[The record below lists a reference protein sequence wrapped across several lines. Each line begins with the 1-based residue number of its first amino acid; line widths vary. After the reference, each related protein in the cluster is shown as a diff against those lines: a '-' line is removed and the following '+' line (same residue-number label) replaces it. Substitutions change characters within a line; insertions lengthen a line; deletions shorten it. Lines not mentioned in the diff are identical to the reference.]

1 MRFREESVFR
11 LEQVVHCTTK
21 QTYKIES
28 NMCCSPDSRPG
39 LLLGLVKVNF
49 SAVPNKCDEY
59 PNEILIDVGL
69 AKCLS
74 IPIELKIVTP
84 KLYKL
89 NKCLQSG
96 KLLLGIESIFANSK
110 LELKELFTSSITSED
125 KVLIKKYTDQLKQT
139 ELYSSNCAT
148 LLESTDKN
156 MYYEKLS
163 MLLYLEGDH
172 RKRLLQRCAWACVC
186 VHVCVCV
193 CMCVCARVHV
203 YTYIHMYVYVYVRI
217 YVYVCVGV
225 CLHVCEYMCVR
236 AYVHTYVCVCV
247 CVCVRVCICMCV
259 CISYMCACVCART
272 YIRMY
277 VYMCMYMCM

>member
-172 RKRLLQRCAWACVC
+172 RKRLLQRCG
-186 VHVCVCV
+186 HVCVCMCVSV
-193 CMCVCARVHV
+193 CLCVHMCVCARVHV
-203 YTYIHMYVYVYVRI
+203 YTYIHMYVYV
-217 YVYVCVGV
+217 
-225 CLHVCEYMCVR
+225 
-236 AYVHTYVCVCV
+236 CVCV
-247 CVCVRVCICMCV
+247 FACAYMRIRVCRCVFTCM
-259 CISYMCACVCART
+259 
-272 YIRMY
+272 
-277 VYMCMYMCM
+277 